1 MNDITIVD
9 SFESVLDG
17 SAGIVDT
24 TIDLLKEDD
33 AKSIPFVSIAA
44 AVYHIGKTIH
54 ERHHLNKLIEF
65 VAEIEAGTV
74 DENKRKQ
81 YITKWH
87 ADRKK
92 RESELEYLIVVID
105 RFLHKD
111 MARMLARVYLAYLEG
126 EILWREVLSYSAV
139 IDRLLPG
146 DYEALKR
153 GNQEDVDFKDAEDT
167 VLRLVG
173 LGLMVAHG
181 KDMQMPVG
189 GTLTIPITRNS
200 DYNVTYF
207 GKKFMDIIG

>member
-1 MNDITIVD
+1 MSKNSIVD

-17 SAGIVDT
+17 SAGIIDT

-33 AKSIPFVSIAA
+33 VKSIPFVSIAA

-65 VAEIEAGTV
+65 IAEIEAGTA

-81 YITKWH
+81 YIKEWH
-87 ADRKK
+87 ADRRK
-92 RESELEYLIVVID
+92 RESELEYLIVIID

-111 MARMLARVYLAYLEG
+111 MARMLARVYLAFLAKR
-126 EILWREVLSYSAV
+126 ISWTEVLSFSAV

-153 GNQEDVDFKDAEDT
+153 GNLEDVDFEDAEDT

-173 LGLMVAHG
+173 LGMMVSHG
-181 KDMQMPVG
+181 KDVSVSMG
-189 GTLTIPITRNS
+189 SLSIPATSNS
-200 DYNVTYF
+200 DYNITNF
-207 GKKFMDIIG
+207 GKKFMEIIK